1 MSASLRL
8 SLPAPTLSNIAFA
21 CYMLCITLLP
31 IGFGGNRDVPFG
43 IAQIGLALSA
53 VLLVI
58 EQAVLKGCFWPKRII
73 WAFGLFAIAII
84 WGFLQTQ
91 SFMPSDWHH
100 PLWQESAKALKTPLE
115 GSIALWRDEAFF
127 SINRIIT
134 YIAAGTLGYVF
145 AQDTARAKLMLQ
157 ALWYSGIAL
166 CIYGYFNV
174 MTDSIKVLWV
184 DKLQYQHDLTS
195 TFMSKNHFAIYA
207 AMVLLCGCALLYQSW
222 RNALRETR
230 EKHAIKAFMI
240 WAAKAYTAF
249 FLVLYVFG
257 AILLSHSRAALLL
270 SMLGVSIFF
279 ICYQLYA
286 KRLGRAFLLFVISAI
301 CFAAIISIAVES
313 SEHFA
318 SLFTDQS
325 SLSRM
330 SVYDMCIAAIGDN
343 PWLGYGLGSFQAVFR
358 MYNQSVSASFDHA
371 HSDILESLVDLGL
384 PAGLM
389 LWMAMLLLISGLVRG
404 ISKRRRNGLYPALG
418 LATTLMVLVH
428 SGVDFSLQI
437 PGVAMPFAML
447 LGVGLAQSWG
457 ASDKPEA

>member
-1 MSASLRL
+1 MSASPK
-8 SLPAPTLSNIAFA
+8 LPAPTLSNIAFA
-21 CYMLCITLLP
+21 CYVLCITLLP

-43 IAQIGLALSA
+43 MAQLGLALCA
-53 VLLVI
+53 LLLVT
-58 EQAVLKGCFWPKRII
+58 EQTLLKACYWPKRII
-73 WAFGLFAIAII
+73 WAFRLFALAIA

-100 PLWQESAKALKTPLE
+100 PLWQESAKALKTQLE

-134 YIAAGTLGYVF
+134 YIAAGLLGYVF

-184 DKLQYQHDLTS
+184 DKQQYEHDLTS

-207 AMVLLCGCALLYQSW
+207 ALVLLCGCALLYQSW

-230 EKHAIKAFMI
+230 EKLVIKTFMN
-240 WAAKAYTAF
+240 WAVKAYIPF

-270 SMLGVSIFF
+270 SMLGISVFF

-286 KRLGRAFLLFVISAI
+286 KQWGRAIILFLISAG
-301 CFAAIISIAVES
+301 CCAAVISIAVES
-313 SEHFA
+313 SQHFA

-325 SLSRM
+325 SADRM
-330 SVYDMCIAAIGDN
+330 SVYNICIAAIGDN

-358 MYNQSVSASFDHA
+358 MYNNSVSASFNHA

-389 LWMAMLLLISGLVRG
+389 LWGAMALLISGLLRG
-404 ISKRRRNGLYPALG
+404 IFKRRRNGIYPVLG
-418 LATTLMVLVH
+418 LATTLMVLLH

-447 LGVGLAQSWG
+447 LGASLAQSWG
-457 ASDKPEA
+457 SSDKTEA